1 MTGDLDMMVKF
12 RDLQVAEAVGKK
24 AALGWF
30 DVEFTMYGCAYLDP
44 RLGKMCYRVSER
56 AEDIYE
62 FAEDNAHKGV
72 YASNVVHLTRKYPV
86 PSGMKNLIAEDVKK
100 SLAVH
105 LRKQYPSSLFNVLY
119 ELSEALRTNTA
130 APLLEGEMA
139 RLEGIFEE
147 EQLNDFLD
155 LANYCHSVC
164 SLLPASYQ
172 RCLKWYKDEMMNL
185 ADNFV
190 SKDIFETTVYGVGY
204 EAQGRVRY
212 LVNANVEKVYSKI
225 QALEQEG
232 AFVGPVMRRKY
243 WYNYERRLPD
253 VIAAFKA
260 CLQEKYP
267 PEKLAQ
273 LKAIVRKKGS
283 DQTVVEKILAEA
295 SNIGGSLS
303 QETLMRYM
311 NRWGYKQFNNEE

>member
-62 FAEDNAHKGV
+62 FVEDNAHKGI

-86 PSGMKNLIAEDVKK
+86 PAGMKNLIAEDVKK
-100 SLAVH
+100 SLAVQ
-105 LRKQYPSSLFNVLY
+105 LQKQYPSNLFNVLY
-119 ELSEALRTNTA
+119 DISEVLRTDTA
-130 APLLEGEMA
+130 APFLQGEME

-155 LANYCHSVC
+155 LVNYCHSVC
-164 SLLPASYQ
+164 SLSFSSYQ
-172 RCLKWYKDEMMNL
+172 QCLKWYKDEMMNL

-190 SKDIFETTVYGVGY
+190 SKDIFETVVYGVGY
-204 EAQGRVRY
+204 EAQGCVRY
-212 LVNANVEKVYSKI
+212 LVNANVEKVHSKI

-232 AFVGPVMRRKY
+232 CFVGPVMRRKY
-243 WYNYERRLPD
+243 WYNYNRRLPD
-253 VIAAFKA
+253 VIAEFKA
-260 CLQEKYP
+260 CLQEKYSL
-267 PEKLAQ
+267 EKLTQ
-273 LKAIVRKKGS
+273 LKEIVHKKDI
-283 DQTVVEKILAEA
+283 DQAMMEKILAEA
-295 SNIGGSLS
+295 SGISSSLS

-311 NRWGYKQFNNEE
+311 NRWGYKVFNNG